1 MTTQAPARPV
11 SIPVQ
16 AVRDQL
22 VAAAQDNT
30 LTPGQAVS
38 ATQLAEALSCPE
50 TAVQMTLPL
59 LVDEEF
65 LQVDGNGAYILRNLA
80 PSEILDLYNAR
91 AGVEGFSARLLAER
105 NDPALNKRLY
115 KVINEAVSCPDYD
128 ARAYFD
134 ANRRIHRAMVAG
146 TENRFLLRCFDDL
159 WRRGAVFG
167 LFATIEN
174 VDFAASL
181 AEHTALV
188 DAIAT
193 GDGSLSADRMI
204 AHVRDGYFLKLDASQ
219 RGPF

>member
-11 SIPVQ
+11 TIPVQ

-22 VAAAQDNT
+22 VAAARDNT
-30 LTPGQAVS
+30 LLPGQGVS
-38 ATQLAEALSCPE
+38 ASQLAGKLSCPE
-50 TAVQMTLPL
+50 TDVQMTLPL
-59 LVDEEF
+59 LVDEGF
-65 LQVDGNGAYILRNLA
+65 LKEDGSGGFILRILA
-80 PSEILDLYNAR
+80 PSEVLDLYNAR
-91 AGVEGFSARLLAER
+91 AGIEGFSARLLAER
-105 NDPALNKRLY
+105 NDPVLNARLFN
-115 KVINEAVSCPDYD
+115 VIDEAVSCPDYD
-128 ARAYFD
+128 TRAYFD
-134 ANRRIHRAMVAG
+134 ANHRIHRAMVAG